1 MPKQG
6 QVNALCVCPKTILL
20 VQKNTLAYNTYFE
33 NSMQLHI
40 NFIVNSVDPDLQKP
54 ADQDPPCFL
63 HKVSSIN

>member
-1 MPKQG
+1 MCLPKD
-6 QVNALCVCPKTILL
+6 NFTCPEEHIEK
-20 VQKNTLAYNTYFE
+20 
-33 NSMQLHI
+33 SMQLHI